1 MSKYTTELRFICET
15 LTGLK
20 ESVGYADTA
29 HVIEQSAPLIFSF
42 PFPVDDEA
50 YRPILERKIIRHYY
64 TREISEETYG
74 LWKLRLETKM
84 NEIMPYYNKLYA
96 SERLEF
102 NPLYDVDMTTT
113 REGENHSDTTTTEN
127 STGTTKTT
135 VNENTTT
142 AETDSSNRTIDRTE
156 SNSNNRTSERTESD
170 SNDRTIN
177 RTGTDSNNRTS
188 ERTES
193 DSNDRTINRTENVT
207 TSDNKWDLYSDT
219 PQGALSNVSNREY
232 LTNARNNTD
241 SGSSNTSENTT
252 DKATGSVT
260 ENTTDNAT
268 GSVTENTTDKA
279 TGSVTESTTDE
290 ASGSVTEN
298 TTDEAT
304 GTKNGT
310 QEREGET
317 NSTLNREST
326 GSGSID
332 STDSYVLHVKGKQ
345 GGASY
350 AKMIQ
355 EYRNAL
361 LNIDMM
367 IINDLAPLFFNL
379 W

>member
-15 LTGLK
+15 LAGLK

-29 HVIEQSAPLIFSF
+29 HVIEQAAPIIFSF
-42 PFPVDDEA
+42 PFPIDDEA

-102 NPLYDVDMTTT
+102 NPVYDVDMTTT
-113 REGENHSDTTTTEN
+113 REGENHSDSTTREN
-127 STGTTKTT
+127 STDTTNTT
-135 VNENTTT
+135 ANDSTTT
-142 AETDSSNRTIDRTE
+142 AETDS
-156 SNSNNRTSERTESD
+156 NN
-170 SNDRTIN
+170 
-177 RTGTDSNNRTS
+177 
-188 ERTES
+188 
-193 DSNDRTINRTENVT
+193 RTINRTENGT
-207 TSDNKWDLYSDT
+207 ASDNKWDLYSDT

-241 SGSSNTSENTT
+241 SASSNT
-252 DKATGSVT
+252 T
-260 ENTTDNAT
+260 ENTTDNA
-268 GSVTENTTDKA
+268 S
-279 TGSVTESTTDE
+279 
-290 ASGSVTEN
+290 
-298 TTDEAT
+298 

-310 QEREGET
+310 QEREGES
-317 NSTLNREST
+317 NSTVNREAT

-332 STDSYVLHVKGKQ
+332 STDSYVLHVRGKQ
-345 GGASY
+345 GGKSY

-355 EYRNAL
+355 EYRDAL

-367 IINDLAPLFFNL
+367 IIDDLAPLFFNL

>member
-15 LTGLK
+15 LAGLK

-29 HVIEQSAPLIFSF
+29 HVIEQAAPIIFSF
-42 PFPVDDEA
+42 PFPIDDEA

-127 STGTTKTT
+127 STDTTNTT
-135 VNENTTT
+135 ANDSTTT
-142 AETDSSNRTIDRTE
+142 AETDT
-156 SNSNNRTSERTESD
+156 NN
-170 SNDRTIN
+170 
-177 RTGTDSNNRTS
+177 
-188 ERTES
+188 
-193 DSNDRTINRTENVT
+193 RTINRTENGT
-207 TSDNKWDLYSDT
+207 ASDNKWDLYSDT

-241 SGSSNTSENTT
+241 SASSNT
-252 DKATGSVT
+252 T
-260 ENTTDNAT
+260 ENTTDNA
-268 GSVTENTTDKA
+268 S
-279 TGSVTESTTDE
+279 
-290 ASGSVTEN
+290 
-298 TTDEAT
+298 

-310 QEREGET
+310 QEREGES
-317 NSTLNREST
+317 NSTVNREAT

-332 STDSYVLHVKGKQ
+332 STDSYVLHVRGKQ

>member
-15 LTGLK
+15 LAGLK
-20 ESVGYADTA
+20 ESVGYSDTA
-29 HVIEQSAPLIFSF
+29 HVIEQAAPIIFSF
-42 PFPVDDEA
+42 PFPIDDEK
-50 YRPILERKIIRHYY
+50 YRPVLERKIIRHYY

-74 LWKLRLETKM
+74 LWKLRLEAKM

-113 REGENHSDTTTTEN
+113 REGENHSDTTTAEN
-127 STGTTKTT
+127 SKDTTKTT
-135 VNENTTT
+135 ANDSTTT
-142 AETDSSNRTIDRTE
+142 AETDSSNRTI
-156 SNSNNRTSERTESD
+156 
-170 SNDRTIN
+170 
-177 RTGTDSNNRTS
+177 
-188 ERTES
+188 
-193 DSNDRTINRTENVT
+193 NRTENGT
-207 TSDNKWDLYSDT
+207 ASDNKWDLYSDT

-241 SGSSNTSENTT
+241 SASSNT
-252 DKATGSVT
+252 
-260 ENTTDNAT
+260 
-268 GSVTENTTDKA
+268 TENTTDK
-279 TGSVTESTTDE
+279 V
-290 ASGSVTEN
+290 N
-298 TTDEAT
+298 

-310 QEREGET
+310 QEREGES
-317 NSTLNREST
+317 NSTVNRESA

-355 EYRNAL
+355 EYRDAL

>member
-15 LTGLK
+15 LAGLK
-20 ESVGYADTA
+20 ESVGYSDTA
-29 HVIEQSAPLIFSF
+29 HVIEQAAPIIFSF
-42 PFPVDDEA
+42 TFPIDDEA

-74 LWKLRLETKM
+74 LWKLRLEAKM

-113 REGENHSDTTTTEN
+113 REGENHSDTTTAEN
-127 STGTTKTT
+127 SKDTTKTT
-135 VNENTTT
+135 ANDSTTT
-142 AETDSSNRTIDRTE
+142 AETDSSNRTI
-156 SNSNNRTSERTESD
+156 
-170 SNDRTIN
+170 
-177 RTGTDSNNRTS
+177 
-188 ERTES
+188 
-193 DSNDRTINRTENVT
+193 NRTEAGT
-207 TSDNKWDLYSDT
+207 ASDNKWDLYSDT

-241 SGSSNTSENTT
+241 SASSNT
-252 DKATGSVT
+252 T
-260 ENTTDNAT
+260 ENTTDN
-268 GSVTENTTDKA
+268 VN
-279 TGSVTESTTDE
+279 
-290 ASGSVTEN
+290 
-298 TTDEAT
+298 

-310 QEREGET
+310 QEREGES
-317 NSTLNREST
+317 NSTVNRESA

-332 STDSYVLHVKGKQ
+332 STDSYVLHVRGKQ
-345 GGASY
+345 GGKSY

-355 EYRNAL
+355 EYRDAL

>member
-15 LTGLK
+15 LAGLT

-29 HVIEQSAPLIFSF
+29 HVIEQAAPIIFSF
-42 PFPVDDEA
+42 PFPIDDEA

-74 LWKLRLETKM
+74 LWKLRLEAKM

-127 STGTTKTT
+127 STDTTNTT
-135 VNENTTT
+135 ANDSTTT
-142 AETDSSNRTIDRTE
+142 AETDS
-156 SNSNNRTSERTESD
+156 NN
-170 SNDRTIN
+170 
-177 RTGTDSNNRTS
+177 
-188 ERTES
+188 
-193 DSNDRTINRTENVT
+193 RTINRTEAVT
-207 TSDNKWDLYSDT
+207 ASDNKWDLYSDT

-241 SGSSNTSENTT
+241 SASSNT
-252 DKATGSVT
+252 T
-260 ENTTDNAT
+260 ENTTDNV
-268 GSVTENTTDKA
+268 S
-279 TGSVTESTTDE
+279 
-290 ASGSVTEN
+290 
-298 TTDEAT
+298 

-310 QEREGET
+310 QEREGES
-317 NSTLNREST
+317 NSTVNRESA

>member
-15 LTGLK
+15 LAGLT

-29 HVIEQSAPLIFSF
+29 HVIEQAAPIIFSF
-42 PFPVDDEA
+42 PFPIDDEA

-127 STGTTKTT
+127 STDTTNTT
-135 VNENTTT
+135 ANDSTTT
-142 AETDSSNRTIDRTE
+142 AETDS
-156 SNSNNRTSERTESD
+156 NN
-170 SNDRTIN
+170 
-177 RTGTDSNNRTS
+177 
-188 ERTES
+188 
-193 DSNDRTINRTENVT
+193 RTINRTENVT
-207 TSDNKWDLYSDT
+207 ASDNKWDLYSDT

-241 SGSSNTSENTT
+241 SASSNT
-252 DKATGSVT
+252 T
-260 ENTTDNAT
+260 ENTTDNA
-268 GSVTENTTDKA
+268 S
-279 TGSVTESTTDE
+279 
-290 ASGSVTEN
+290 
-298 TTDEAT
+298 

-310 QEREGET
+310 QEREGES
-317 NSTLNREST
+317 NSTVNRESA

>member
-15 LTGLK
+15 LAGLK

-29 HVIEQSAPLIFSF
+29 HVIEQAAPIIFSF
-42 PFPVDDEA
+42 PFPIDDEA

-74 LWKLRLETKM
+74 LWKLRLEAKM
-84 NEIMPYYNKLYA
+84 NEIMPYYCKLYA

-113 REGENHSDTTTTEN
+113 REGENHSDTTTSEN
-127 STGTTKTT
+127 STDTTNTT
-135 VNENTTT
+135 ANDSTTT
-142 AETDSSNRTIDRTE
+142 AETDS
-156 SNSNNRTSERTESD
+156 NN
-170 SNDRTIN
+170 
-177 RTGTDSNNRTS
+177 
-188 ERTES
+188 
-193 DSNDRTINRTENVT
+193 RTINRTENGT
-207 TSDNKWDLYSDT
+207 ASDNKWDLYSDT

-241 SGSSNTSENTT
+241 SASSNT
-252 DKATGSVT
+252 T
-260 ENTTDNAT
+260 ENTTDNA
-268 GSVTENTTDKA
+268 S
-279 TGSVTESTTDE
+279 
-290 ASGSVTEN
+290 
-298 TTDEAT
+298 

-310 QEREGET
+310 QEREGES
-317 NSTLNREST
+317 NSTVNREAT

-332 STDSYVLHVKGKQ
+332 STDSYVLHVRGKQ
-345 GGASY
+345 GGKSY

-355 EYRNAL
+355 EYRDAL

>member
-15 LTGLK
+15 LAGLK

-29 HVIEQSAPLIFSF
+29 HVIEQAAPIIFSF
-42 PFPVDDEA
+42 PFPIDDEA

-74 LWKLRLETKM
+74 LWKLRLEAKM

-127 STGTTKTT
+127 STDTTNTT
-135 VNENTTT
+135 ANDSTTT
-142 AETDSSNRTIDRTE
+142 AETDS
-156 SNSNNRTSERTESD
+156 NN
-170 SNDRTIN
+170 
-177 RTGTDSNNRTS
+177 
-188 ERTES
+188 
-193 DSNDRTINRTENVT
+193 RTINRTENGT
-207 TSDNKWDLYSDT
+207 ASDNKWDLYSDT

-241 SGSSNTSENTT
+241 SASSNT
-252 DKATGSVT
+252 T
-260 ENTTDNAT
+260 ENTTDNA
-268 GSVTENTTDKA
+268 S
-279 TGSVTESTTDE
+279 
-290 ASGSVTEN
+290 
-298 TTDEAT
+298 

-310 QEREGET
+310 QEREGES
-317 NSTLNREST
+317 NSTVNRESA

-332 STDSYVLHVKGKQ
+332 STDSYVLHVQGKQ
-345 GGASY
+345 GGKSY

-355 EYRNAL
+355 EYRDAL

-367 IINDLAPLFFNL
+367 IIDDLAPLFFNL

>member
-15 LTGLK
+15 LAGLK
-20 ESVGYADTA
+20 ESVGYSDTE
-29 HVIEQSAPLIFSF
+29 HVIEQAAPIIFSF

-50 YRPILERKIIRHYY
+50 YRPILECKIIRHYY

-74 LWKLRLETKM
+74 LWKLRLEAKM
-84 NEIMPYYNKLYA
+84 NEIMPYYCKLYA

-113 REGENHSDTTTTEN
+113 RDGENHSDTITTEN
-127 STGTTKTT
+127 STDTTNITA
-135 VNENTTT
+135 NDSTTT
-142 AETDSSNRTIDRTE
+142 GETDT
-156 SNSNNRTSERTESD
+156 NN
-170 SNDRTIN
+170 
-177 RTGTDSNNRTS
+177 
-188 ERTES
+188 
-193 DSNDRTINRTENVT
+193 RTINRTESGT
-207 TSDNKWDLYSDT
+207 ASDNKWDLYSDT
-219 PQGALSNVSNREY
+219 PQGSLSNVANREY

-241 SGSSNTSENTT
+241 SASSNT
-252 DKATGSVT
+252 T
-260 ENTTDNAT
+260 ENTTDNA
-268 GSVTENTTDKA
+268 S
-279 TGSVTESTTDE
+279 
-290 ASGSVTEN
+290 
-298 TTDEAT
+298 
-304 GTKNGT
+304 GTKNGR
-310 QEREGET
+310 QEREGESNT
-317 NSTLNREST
+317 TVNRESS

-332 STDSYVLHVKGKQ
+332 STDSYVLHVRGKQ

>member
-15 LTGLK
+15 LAGLK

-29 HVIEQSAPLIFSF
+29 HVIEQAAPIIFSF
-42 PFPVDDEA
+42 PFPIDDEA

-84 NEIMPYYNKLYA
+84 NEIMPYYKKLYA

-113 REGENHSDTTTTEN
+113 REGENHSDTTTAEN
-127 STGTTKTT
+127 SKDTTKTT
-135 VNENTTT
+135 ANDSTTT
-142 AETDSSNRTIDRTE
+142 AETDSSK
-156 SNSNNRTSERTESD
+156 
-170 SNDRTIN
+170 
-177 RTGTDSNNRTS
+177 
-188 ERTES
+188 
-193 DSNDRTINRTENVT
+193 RTINRTEAVT
-207 TSDNKWDLYSDT
+207 ASDNKWDLYSDT
-219 PQGALSNVSNREY
+219 PQGALNNVSNREY

-241 SGSSNTSENTT
+241 SASSNT
-252 DKATGSVT
+252 T
-260 ENTTDNAT
+260 ENTTDN
-268 GSVTENTTDKA
+268 VN
-279 TGSVTESTTDE
+279 
-290 ASGSVTEN
+290 
-298 TTDEAT
+298 

-310 QEREGET
+310 QEREGES
-317 NSTLNREST
+317 NSTVNRESA

>member
-15 LTGLK
+15 LAGLK

-29 HVIEQSAPLIFSF
+29 HVIEQAAPIIFSF

-74 LWKLRLETKM
+74 LWKLRLEAKT
-84 NEIMPYYNKLYA
+84 NEIMPYYCKLYA

-113 REGENHSDTTTTEN
+113 REGENHSDTATSEN
-127 STGTTKTT
+127 SKDTTKTT
-135 VNENTTT
+135 ANDSTTT
-142 AETDSSNRTIDRTE
+142 EETDSSK
-156 SNSNNRTSERTESD
+156 
-170 SNDRTIN
+170 
-177 RTGTDSNNRTS
+177 
-188 ERTES
+188 
-193 DSNDRTINRTENVT
+193 RTINRTENGT
-207 TSDNKWDLYSDT
+207 ASDNKWDLYSDT

-241 SGSSNTSENTT
+241 SASSNT
-252 DKATGSVT
+252 T
-260 ENTTDNAT
+260 ENTTDNVN
-268 GSVTENTTDKA
+268 GS
-279 TGSVTESTTDE
+279 
-290 ASGSVTEN
+290 
-298 TTDEAT
+298 
-304 GTKNGT
+304 KNGT
-310 QEREGET
+310 QEREGES
-317 NSTLNREST
+317 NSTVNRESA

-345 GGASY
+345 GGKSY

-355 EYRNAL
+355 EYRDAL

-367 IINDLAPLFFNL
+367 IIDDLAPLFFNL

>member
-15 LTGLK
+15 LAGLK

-29 HVIEQSAPLIFSF
+29 HVIEQAAPIIFSF
-42 PFPVDDEA
+42 PFPIDDEA

-113 REGENHSDTTTTEN
+113 KEGENHSDTTTAEN
-127 STGTTKTT
+127 SKDTTKTT
-135 VNENTTT
+135 ANDSTTT
-142 AETDSSNRTIDRTE
+142 EETDSSK
-156 SNSNNRTSERTESD
+156 
-170 SNDRTIN
+170 
-177 RTGTDSNNRTS
+177 
-188 ERTES
+188 
-193 DSNDRTINRTENVT
+193 RTINRTENGT
-207 TSDNKWDLYSDT
+207 ASDNKWDLYSDT

-241 SGSSNTSENTT
+241 SASSNT
-252 DKATGSVT
+252 T
-260 ENTTDNAT
+260 ENTTDNV
-268 GSVTENTTDKA
+268 S
-279 TGSVTESTTDE
+279 
-290 ASGSVTEN
+290 
-298 TTDEAT
+298 

-310 QEREGET
+310 QEREGES
-317 NSTLNREST
+317 NSTVSRESA

>member
-15 LTGLK
+15 LAGLK
-20 ESVGYADTA
+20 ESAGYADTA
-29 HVIEQSAPLIFSF
+29 HVIEQAAPIIFSF

-74 LWKLRLETKM
+74 LWKLRLEAKM

-127 STGTTKTT
+127 STDTTNTT
-135 VNENTTT
+135 ANDSTTT
-142 AETDSSNRTIDRTE
+142 AETDS
-156 SNSNNRTSERTESD
+156 NN
-170 SNDRTIN
+170 
-177 RTGTDSNNRTS
+177 
-188 ERTES
+188 
-193 DSNDRTINRTENVT
+193 RTINRTENGT
-207 TSDNKWDLYSDT
+207 ASDNKWDLYSDT

-241 SGSSNTSENTT
+241 SASSNT
-252 DKATGSVT
+252 T
-260 ENTTDNAT
+260 ENTTDNA
-268 GSVTENTTDKA
+268 S
-279 TGSVTESTTDE
+279 
-290 ASGSVTEN
+290 
-298 TTDEAT
+298 

-310 QEREGET
+310 QEREGES
-317 NSTLNREST
+317 NSTVNREAT

-332 STDSYVLHVKGKQ
+332 STDSYVLHVRGKQ
-345 GGASY
+345 GGKSY

-355 EYRNAL
+355 EYRDAL

>member
-15 LTGLK
+15 LAGLT

-29 HVIEQSAPLIFSF
+29 HVIEQAAPIIFSF
-42 PFPVDDEA
+42 PFPIDDEA

-74 LWKLRLETKM
+74 LWKLRLEAKM
-84 NEIMPYYNKLYA
+84 NEIMPYYCKLYA

-102 NPLYDVDMTTT
+102 NPLYDVDVTTT

-127 STGTTKTT
+127 STDTSNTTA
-135 VNENTTT
+135 NDSTTT
-142 AETDSSNRTIDRTE
+142 AETDS
-156 SNSNNRTSERTESD
+156 NN
-170 SNDRTIN
+170 
-177 RTGTDSNNRTS
+177 
-188 ERTES
+188 
-193 DSNDRTINRTENVT
+193 RTINRTENGT
-207 TSDNKWDLYSDT
+207 ASDNKWDLYSDT

-241 SGSSNTSENTT
+241 SASSNT
-252 DKATGSVT
+252 T
-260 ENTTDNAT
+260 ENTTDNV
-268 GSVTENTTDKA
+268 S
-279 TGSVTESTTDE
+279 
-290 ASGSVTEN
+290 
-298 TTDEAT
+298 

-310 QEREGET
+310 QEREGES
-317 NSTLNREST
+317 NSTVSRESA

-345 GGASY
+345 GGKSY

-355 EYRNAL
+355 EYRGAL

-367 IINDLAPLFFNL
+367 IIDDLAPLFFNL

>member
-15 LTGLK
+15 LAGLK
-20 ESVGYADTA
+20 ESTGYADTA
-29 HVIEQSAPLIFSF
+29 HVIEQAAPIIFSF
-42 PFPVDDEA
+42 PFPIDDEA

-127 STGTTKTT
+127 SKDTAKTT
-135 VNENTTT
+135 ANDSTTT
-142 AETDSSNRTIDRTE
+142 AETDSSNRTI
-156 SNSNNRTSERTESD
+156 
-170 SNDRTIN
+170 
-177 RTGTDSNNRTS
+177 
-188 ERTES
+188 
-193 DSNDRTINRTENVT
+193 NRTEAGT
-207 TSDNKWDLYSDT
+207 ASDNKWDLYSDT

-241 SGSSNTSENTT
+241 SASSNT
-252 DKATGSVT
+252 T
-260 ENTTDNAT
+260 ENTTDN
-268 GSVTENTTDKA
+268 VN
-279 TGSVTESTTDE
+279 
-290 ASGSVTEN
+290 
-298 TTDEAT
+298 

-310 QEREGET
+310 QEREGES
-317 NSTLNREST
+317 NSTVNRESA

>member
-15 LTGLK
+15 LAGLK

-29 HVIEQSAPLIFSF
+29 HVIEQAAPIIFSF
-42 PFPVDDEA
+42 PFPIDDEA
-50 YRPILERKIIRHYY
+50 YRPVLERKIIRHYY

-127 STGTTKTT
+127 SKDTTKTT
-135 VNENTTT
+135 ANDSTTT
-142 AETDSSNRTIDRTE
+142 EET
-156 SNSNNRTSERTESD
+156 D
-170 SNDRTIN
+170 SNDRTIK
-177 RTGTDSNNRTS
+177 
-188 ERTES
+188 RTES
-193 DSNDRTINRTENVT
+193 DSSNRTINRTENGT
-207 TSDNKWDLYSDT
+207 ASDNKWDLYSDT

-241 SGSSNTSENTT
+241 SASSNT
-252 DKATGSVT
+252 T
-260 ENTTDNAT
+260 ENTTDNAS

-279 TGSVTESTTDE
+279 S
-290 ASGSVTEN
+290 
-298 TTDEAT
+298 

-310 QEREGET
+310 QEREGES
-317 NSTLNREST
+317 NSTVNRESA

-367 IINDLAPLFFNL
+367 IIKDLAPLFFNL

>member
-15 LTGLK
+15 LAGLK

-29 HVIEQSAPLIFSF
+29 HVIEQAAPIIFSF
-42 PFPVDDEA
+42 PFPIDDEA
-50 YRPILERKIIRHYY
+50 YRPVLERKIIRHYY

-113 REGENHSDTTTTEN
+113 REGENHSDTTTAEN
-127 STGTTKTT
+127 SKDTTKTT
-135 VNENTTT
+135 ANDSTTT
-142 AETDSSNRTIDRTE
+142 EETDSSK
-156 SNSNNRTSERTESD
+156 
-170 SNDRTIN
+170 
-177 RTGTDSNNRTS
+177 
-188 ERTES
+188 
-193 DSNDRTINRTENVT
+193 RTINRTENGT
-207 TSDNKWDLYSDT
+207 ASDNKWDLYSDT
-219 PQGALSNVSNREY
+219 PQGALNNVSNREY

-241 SGSSNTSENTT
+241 SASSNT
-252 DKATGSVT
+252 T
-260 ENTTDNAT
+260 ENTTDN
-268 GSVTENTTDKA
+268 VN
-279 TGSVTESTTDE
+279 
-290 ASGSVTEN
+290 
-298 TTDEAT
+298 

-310 QEREGET
+310 QEREGES
-317 NSTLNREST
+317 NSTVNRESA

>member
-15 LTGLK
+15 LAGLK

-29 HVIEQSAPLIFSF
+29 HIIEQAAPIIFSF

-74 LWKLRLETKM
+74 LWKLRLEAKM

-127 STGTTKTT
+127 STDTTNTT
-135 VNENTTT
+135 ANDSTTT
-142 AETDSSNRTIDRTE
+142 AETDS
-156 SNSNNRTSERTESD
+156 NN
-170 SNDRTIN
+170 
-177 RTGTDSNNRTS
+177 
-188 ERTES
+188 
-193 DSNDRTINRTENVT
+193 RTINRTENGT
-207 TSDNKWDLYSDT
+207 ASDNKWDLYSDT

-241 SGSSNTSENTT
+241 SASSNT
-252 DKATGSVT
+252 T
-260 ENTTDNAT
+260 ENTTDNV
-268 GSVTENTTDKA
+268 S
-279 TGSVTESTTDE
+279 
-290 ASGSVTEN
+290 
-298 TTDEAT
+298 

-310 QEREGET
+310 QEREGES
-317 NSTLNREST
+317 NSTVSRESA

-345 GGASY
+345 GGKSY

-355 EYRNAL
+355 EYRDAL

-367 IINDLAPLFFNL
+367 IIDELAPLFFNL

>member
-15 LTGLK
+15 LAGLK
-20 ESVGYADTA
+20 ESVGYADTE
-29 HVIEQSAPLIFSF
+29 HVIEQAAPIIFSF

-74 LWKLRLETKM
+74 LWKLRLEAKM
-84 NEIMPYYNKLYA
+84 SEIMPYYCKLYA

-113 REGENHSDTTTTEN
+113 REGENHSDTTTSEN
-127 STGTTKTT
+127 STDTT
-135 VNENTTT
+135 NTTANDSTST
-142 AETDSSNRTIDRTE
+142 AETDT
-156 SNSNNRTSERTESD
+156 NN
-170 SNDRTIN
+170 
-177 RTGTDSNNRTS
+177 
-188 ERTES
+188 
-193 DSNDRTINRTENVT
+193 RTINRTENGT
-207 TSDNKWDLYSDT
+207 ASDNKWDLYSDT

-241 SGSSNTSENTT
+241 SASSNT
-252 DKATGSVT
+252 T
-260 ENTTDNAT
+260 ENTTDNA
-268 GSVTENTTDKA
+268 S
-279 TGSVTESTTDE
+279 
-290 ASGSVTEN
+290 
-298 TTDEAT
+298 

-310 QEREGET
+310 QEREGKS
-317 NSTLNREST
+317 NSTVNREAT

-332 STDSYVLHVKGKQ
+332 STDSYVLHVRGKQ
-345 GGASY
+345 GGKSY